1 MTRKKQNAENNDAAV
16 LDAASQSQR
25 TAPTE
30 KPKKRPLKKTLS
42 DRPSALPKP
51 AKNPEDADGEALVFE
66 LCQAVELGRALRSAL
81 LEELADR
88 LRQTL
93 GPDGVRADEAL
104 RFRKKTGGRPQ
115 KTAEEQAIVADVE
128 MLRAGWWSIPTAQE
142 AVSTLYSKSPERIRE
157 IWEAWAPEARA
168 QLGARMEAAERG
180 LRKTRGGR

>member
-1 MTRKKQNAENNDAAV
+1 MTRKKQNAEKKDAV
-16 LDAASQSQR
+16 TLDVASQSVLS
-25 TAPTE
+25 APAE
-30 KPKKRPLKKTLS
+30 KPKKRPPKKTLA

-51 AKNPEDADGEALVFE
+51 ANNPEDADGDALVFE
-66 LCQAVELGRALRSAL
+66 FCQAVELGRVPRPAL